1 MNTSRGFITSRLD
14 PLEKWRATPPAPD
27 TEPAAV
33 LVPLVERPEGLG
45 VILTL
50 RPQTLRRHA
59 GQIAFPGGRADPGER
74 PWQTALREA
83 HEEIGLNPALVS
95 VAGLVEPFKVGG
107 WFCATPVV
115 GFVPADFEPVPNP
128 DEVAEVFETPFAF
141 LMDAANHREHVVTG
155 PDGVAYRT
163 LAMPW
168 GDRFIWGATAGMLHS
183 LYRRLYGSGEPW
195 SEPARSKTLR
205 SPPA

>member
-1 MNTSRGFITSRLD
+1 VNTSRAFITSRLE
-14 PLEKWRATPPAPD
+14 PLETWRETPPGPGN
-27 TEPAAV
+27 EPAAV

-50 RPQTLRRHA
+50 RPERMRRHA

-74 PWQTALREA
+74 PWETALREA
-83 HEEIGLNPALVS
+83 HEEIGLEPSLVS
-95 VAGLVEPFKVGG
+95 VAGVMEPFRVGG

-115 GFVPADFEPVPNP
+115 GFVPADFVPVPSP

-141 LMDAANHREHVVTG
+141 LMDAANHREHLVEA
-155 PDGVAYRT
+155 PDGKTYRT

-183 LYRRLYGSGEPW
+183 LYRRLYAEAAPPW
-195 SEPARSKTLR
+195 FGPSTAPA
-205 SPPA
+205 

>member
-1 MNTSRGFITSRLD
+1 VKIDRDFITARLD
-14 PLEKWRATPPAPD
+14 RIEDWRETKLPPD

-50 RPQTLRRHA
+50 RPETLRRHA

-74 PWQTALREA
+74 PWETALREA
-83 HEEIGLNPALVS
+83 HEEIGLEPEQVS
-95 VAGLVEPFKVGG
+95 VAGLVEPFRVGG
-107 WFCATPVV
+107 WFCATPVI
-115 GFVPADFEPVPNP
+115 GFVPPDFEPVANP
-128 DEVAEVFETPFAF
+128 EEVADVFETPFEF
-141 LMDAANHREHVVTG
+141 LMNAANHREHIVTG
-155 PDGVAYRT
+155 PDGVTYRT

-183 LYRRLYGSGEPW
+183 LYRRLYGGEPW
-195 SEPARSKTLR
+195 ALR
-205 SPPA
+205 SGPA